1 MNHEVRT
8 NKAASINGVRELLI
22 RTFTRKPVA
31 ERRLHNARIR
41 AVAYPDKS
49 GYAFGFKKLCPE
61 TGDVVLHAISL
72 SPEALRAMVSMAEEL
87 ELDNDSKTS

>member
-1 MNHEVRT
+1 MNHKIRCNNTASCYGVSRLL
-8 NKAASINGVRELLI
+8 AA
-22 RTFTRKPVA
+22 TFTLKPVSR
-31 ERRLHNARIR
+31 RRLHNARIR

-72 SPEALRAMVSMAEEL
+72 SQEALKAMVSMAEEL
-87 ELDNDSKTS
+87 DNDDKTS